1 MQFTRMSIEEAS
13 REPWDVVVA
22 GTSFAAMFFAH
33 GLAPGRRV
41 LFLEKGLEYSNAEW
55 LSDHPDLGERFPP
68 APGSRLEKP
77 WVAHSMFGGN
87 SNCWWGQVPR
97 HHPSDFRLKSLY
109 GVGSDWPFGYETLEP
124 YYAEVEAVMEAAGG
138 GSDHHLPRSGPFPYP
153 PHAPSKTDVR
163 LRADRPDIWHAAPSA
178 RSNGGSRPICCV
190 NGICSTCPI
199 DAKFTI
205 LNGLPRL
212 APTMTAALVLEAEVR
227 AVDIDGG
234 AAKGV
239 LVRGPDG
246 TEHRIGADLVALG
259 TNAIFNAAIL
269 MRSGHAA
276 HAMGRYLHEQG
287 SLSVTIDVGNPNYF
301 GGTSITGHCYGF
313 YDGPHRSERAAVLV
327 ENFNAPTVLRS
338 DRGRWTERMLI
349 KLVAEDIPNPENRVV
364 LDGEGEPQ
372 ILWHGHD
379 DYMYRGLHRARAHL
393 HELLTF
399 PFERIV
405 GEEEILSEAHIQ
417 GTHRMGTDP
426 ETSVV
431 DPQLRVHGVTGLL
444 ALGSGCFP
452 ACSPANPTLTL
463 SALSLMAGR
472 SL

>member
-1 MQFTRMSIEEAS
+1 MQLSRMSLDEAA
-13 REPWDVVVA
+13 REWWDIVIA

-41 LFLEKGLEYSNAEW
+41 LFLEKGRAYSHAEW
-55 LSDHPDLGERFPP
+55 LGEHPDLGEHFLP
-68 APGSRLEKP
+68 APESSREKP

-97 HHPSDFRLKSLY
+97 HHPNDFRLRSLY

-124 YYAEVEAVMEAAGG
+124 HYAEVEDVMEVAGG
-138 GSDHHLPRSGPFPYP
+138 GSERHLPRSGPFPYP
-153 PHAPSKTDVR
+153 PHAPSKADIR

-190 NGICSTCPI
+190 NGICTTCPI

-205 LNGLPRL
+205 LNGLPRI
-212 APTMTAALVLEAEVR
+212 APSMTAALVLEAEVR
-227 AVDIDGG
+227 TVDIVAG
-234 AAKGV
+234 AARGV
-239 LVRGPDG
+239 VVRGADG
-246 TEHRIGADLVALG
+246 AEHRIAADVVALG

-269 MRSGHAA
+269 LRSGHVS
-276 HAMGRYLHEQG
+276 HALGRYLHEQG
-287 SLSVTIDVGNPNYF
+287 SLSMTIDVGHPNYF
-301 GGTSITGHCYGF
+301 GGTSITGHGYGF
-313 YDGPHRSERAAVLV
+313 YDGPHRAEMAAVLV
-327 ENFNAPTVLRS
+327 ENYNAPTVLRS

-349 KLVAEDIPNPENRVV
+349 KLVAEDLPNPENRVV
-364 LDGEGEPQ
+364 LDDSGEPR
-372 ILWHGHD
+372 IVWHGHS
-379 DYMYRGLHRARAHL
+379 DYMYRGLHRARDHL
-393 HELLTF
+393 HEILSF
-399 PFERIV
+399 PFEGIV
-405 GEEEILSEAHIQ
+405 GEREMESEAHIQ

-431 DPQLRVHGVTGLL
+431 DPSLRVHGVSGLM